1 MSKKFMFTPPPNGVF
16 YIICSL
22 LEYINFHS
30 KLVFS
35 LIPER
40 IIFSRRLS
48 KKNSRITFLVQLI
61 RMAEYVSKEKSIPK
75 SLDYMDTFSKG
86 IQRRMLNASGIKKLA
101 FRFEYNRLRKI

>member
-1 MSKKFMFTPPPNGVF
+1 MFTPPPNGVF

-35 LIPER
+35 LIPVR
-40 IIFSRRLS
+40 IIFT
-48 KKNSRITFLVQLI
+48 KAIQKEQPDHIFVQLI

-75 SLDYMDTFSKG
+75 SLDYMDTFSKES
-86 IQRRMLNASGIKKLA
+86 NV
-101 FRFEYNRLRKI
+101 EC